1 MDGHAGTDPQSEV
14 AVEESVAVEEAS
26 TAEASTEYVGRWNRL
41 ISTTNWEKGRII
53 TEWRECLIASGAPAQ
68 SYCDEAWSRRVGN
81 ISGQHAGRL
90 RRVWNRFGKLREERE
105 EYKSLYWSH
114 FQAAL
119 DWDDAEMYLQGAV
132 ESGWSVAQMR
142 AQQWEATGALAD
154 RRPREEEIVA
164 AEFDED
170 TDLPD
175 DSGDEAISGSAAAVQ
190 DPQGSGASVP
200 AAGESVDAI
209 PFEGAA
215 PPEDPASP
223 GAEAPAVDPVRPFEN
238 LAELPDDLREAFEAF
253 KLAIV
258 SHKLSHWEEIS
269 RDEVLATLDALKQ
282 LALAPSDS

>member
-1 MDGHAGTDPQSEV
+1 MDGHAGTDPQGEV
-14 AVEESVAVEEAS
+14 TVEESAFVEEAS

-53 TEWRECLIASGAPAQ
+53 TEWRECLIASGAPGQ

-90 RRVWNRFGKLREERE
+90 RRVWSRFGKLREERE
-105 EYKSLYWSH
+105 DYKSLYWSH

-154 RRPREEEIVA
+154 RRPREEEIVT

-170 TDLPD
+170 VDLPD
-175 DSGDEAISGSAAAVQ
+175 DSPDEVIGGLAAVVQ
-190 DPQGSGASVP
+190 DPQGSDPSTP

-209 PFEGAA
+209 PFE
-215 PPEDPASP
+215 DPASP
-223 GAEAPAVDPVRPFEN
+223 DAQTPAVEPVRPFEN

-258 SHKLSHWEEIS
+258 SHKLSGWAEIS

-282 LALAPSDS
+282 LALAPTDS

>member
-1 MDGHAGTDPQSEV
+1 MDGHTGTDPQGEA

-53 TEWRECLIASGAPAQ
+53 AEWREHLIASGAPAQ

-90 RRVWNRFGKLREERE
+90 RRVWGRFGKLREERE

-114 FQAAL
+114 YQAAL

-154 RRPREEEIVA
+154 QRPQEEEIVT

-170 TDLPD
+170 VDLPD
-175 DSGDEAISGSAAAVQ
+175 DSSDEVINGSPAAVE
-190 DPQGSGASVP
+190 DPQGSDLATP
-200 AAGESVDAI
+200 ALGEPVDAI
-209 PFEGAA
+209 PSDA
-215 PPEDPASP
+215 PDSP
-223 GAEAPAVDPVRPFEN
+223 LAESPVAEPVRPFEN
-238 LAELPDDLREAFEAF
+238 LAELPDDLREAFEGF

-258 SHKLSHWEEIS
+258 SHRLSGWEEIS

-282 LALAPSDS
+282 LALAPMDS